1 MSSLAGPLSSLRFFL
16 PGLPVS
22 TLGPGARRCLATGTR
37 ICDLLAGA
45 ARLEL
50 PRLLVGWLCRVTR
63 VLVPGEIRSEPGDGL
78 GTDVRARGV
87 RDAIRQLF

>member
-1 MSSLAGPLSSLRFFL
+1 M
-16 PGLPVS
+16 
-22 TLGPGARRCLATGTR
+22 ATGTR

-87 RDAIRQLF
+87 RDAIRQLFLIQPSNAFKLDIFDAIPNFFGSGL